1 MHTLIIQQ
9 RKAPHYHMVITLRSR
24 TREAPSAQLSSAR
37 HEKRPHHLLTNQK
50 NPLSH
55 RRRKRAPAMTKDE
68 V

>member
-1 MHTLIIQQ
+1 
-9 RKAPHYHMVITLRSR
+9 MVITLRSR